1 MWTVLRRLVLTV
13 IIVIPGVLCQA
24 AESVAEFHHNAWTGL
39 GAVFDIKQSAEGYL
53 WLTTSRGVR
62 RFDGVRFQTV
72 EEVTRGAVLDSEID
86 SVFLSSSGGI
96 WLTTQGAGLLFWK
109 EGKLTA
115 YPDRRCTPTRKQGQI
130 IEDRDGSL
138 WVQATAG
145 LFRLR
150 GSRCEQI
157 GTEQGYPGRF
167 PAGILL
173 DSDGT
178 LWVKPIAGALLFL
191 PRGQQKFQ
199 TSKYGEG
206 TSTGFAWLHEAP
218 DGSIWLSDDQGLRR
232 VAGKLSLATAPAPA
246 PASKQKIRFGDFAFA
261 SDGSLWS
268 ATDAGVKRFDRVDRW
283 PAPTAAANAPGETFT
298 PQTGLSSD
306 AVSKVLIEREGVWVG
321 TNAGLD
327 RLRRA
332 RLTTVALPHAQEHEF
347 SVAAGDAGS
356 VWTGNSN
363 LALTHVA
370 ADGAITTF
378 PGTRQTISVRRD
390 HTGTIWS
397 AGAGDSYL
405 WRSGPNGFSPLHYPD
420 EKMDAVI
427 FTAVDRNGD
436 PWITTNSGRV
446 WHLSNGAWSDETGTL
461 GKKPGIKGAMTDDA
475 AGNVWFAFSNKV
487 VKWDG
492 STFSRFSF
500 PDGKRGVSENTTSV
514 RGDHVWLAGAGG
526 VQLFM
531 KGQFYLM
538 KWSDP
543 DMPGR
548 LSGIVE
554 TGTGDLWMN
563 GFSGIAH
570 LPAAELNRW
579 LRDPDLPVS
588 GERLDELD
596 GLPGFSE
603 EPLPEPSVVEAPDGR
618 LWFATTKGIA
628 WLDPAALER
637 DRNRVPP
644 PVFISSVIAN
654 AKTFVGA
661 DGLTLPAHNEN
672 LEIDYT
678 ALSLAIPERV
688 LFRYKLDGV
697 NEGWQNAGTR
707 RQAFYTKLRAAHY
720 TFHVTACNNDGVWNE
735 AGAALHFSVAPA
747 YYQTVWFRVSVA
759 AATLALLVVLYRLRL
774 RQMSRQF
781 GMRMEERVNERTRI
795 ARDLHDT
802 LLQGFQG
809 VLLKFSAVSYM
820 LPDHSRARDLLEE
833 AVDQARKSIEEGRDA
848 VQGLR
853 TSTLATNDLA
863 RTIGTIGEELAADGL
878 NGHRP
883 GFRIE
888 VEGAPMDLAPLVRDE
903 VCRIV
908 VEALRNAFRHA
919 DAAQIEVAI
928 HYEKRRLRV
937 QIRDDGRG
945 VNQRILEAGGREG
958 HHGLKGMHERASL
971 IRGKLNVWSKPDA
984 GCEVELTVPASVAY
998 ASQHARERRVS

>member
-1 MWTVLRRLVLTV
+1 MRTTLRKWALTG

-24 AESVAEFHHNAWTGL
+24 AESVSEFHHNAWTGL

-72 EEVTRGAVLDSEID
+72 EEVTRGTVLDSEID

-109 EGKLTA
+109 DGKLTA

-157 GTEQGYPGRF
+157 GAEQGYPGRF

-178 LWVKPIAGALLFL
+178 LWVKPIAGSLRFL

-199 TSKYGEG
+199 TSPYGEG

-232 VAGKLSLATAPAPA
+232 VAGKLSLAATPVTAPV
-246 PASKQKIRFGDFAFA
+246 SKQKKRFGDFAFA

-268 ATDAGVKRFDRVDRW
+268 ATDAGVTRFEHVDRW
-283 PAPTAAANAPGETFT
+283 PAPAAAAKAPGETFA

-306 AVSKVLIEREGVWVG
+306 AVSKVLIDREGVWIG
-321 TNAGLD
+321 TNSGLD

-332 RLTTVALPHAQEHEF
+332 RLTTVLLPHASEHEF
-347 SVAAGDAGS
+347 SVAAGEAGS

-363 LALTHVA
+363 LPLTHVL

-378 PGTRQTISVRRD
+378 PATRQTISVRRD

-397 AGAGDSYL
+397 AGAGDFYL
-405 WRSGPNGFSPLHYPD
+405 WRSGPNGFAPLHYPE
-420 EKMDAVI
+420 EKVDAVI
-427 FTAVDRNGD
+427 FTAVDRKGD
-436 PWITTNSGRV
+436 LWITTNSGRA
-446 WHLSNGAWSDETGTL
+446 WHLSNGSWNDETATL

-500 PDGKRGVSENTTSV
+500 PDGQRGVSENTMSV
-514 RGDHVWLAGAGG
+514 RGEHVWLAGAGG

-531 KGQFYLM
+531 MGGFHLM
-538 KWSDP
+538 KWRDP
-543 DMPGR
+543 GMPGR

-554 TGTGDLWMN
+554 TRTGDLWMN

-570 LPAAELNRW
+570 LSATEVNRW
-579 LRDPDLPVS
+579 LQHPDAPVS

-618 LWFATTKGIA
+618 LWFATTRGIA

-637 DRNRVPP
+637 DRNQVPP

-661 DGLTLPAHNEN
+661 DGLTLPAHTEN
-672 LEIDYT
+672 LEFDYT

-688 LFRYKLDGV
+688 QFRYKLDGID
-697 NEGWQNAGTR
+697 EGWQNAGTR
-707 RQAFYTKLRAAHY
+707 RQAFYTKLRPAHY

-735 AGAALHFSVAPA
+735 AGAALDFSVAPA

-759 AATLALLVVLYRLRL
+759 AAILALLAALYRLRL

-781 GMRMEERVNERTRI
+781 SIRMEERVNERTRI

-820 LPDHSRARDLLEE
+820 LPDDSRARAVLEQAIE
-833 AVDQARKSIEEGRDA
+833 QARQSIAEGRDA

-853 TSTLATNDLA
+853 ASTLATHDLA
-863 RTIGTIGEELAADGL
+863 RTLSTIGMELASECG
-878 NGHRP
+878 NGNRP
-883 GFRIE
+883 GFRVE
-888 VEGAPMDLAPLVRDE
+888 VEGTSMDLAPLVRDE
-903 VCRIV
+903 VYRIV

-919 DAAQIEVAI
+919 HAGQIEVEI

-937 QIRDDGRG
+937 QVRDDGKG
-945 VNQRILEAGGREG
+945 IDQSILDAGERRG
-958 HHGLKGMHERASL
+958 HHGLKGMHERAGL
-971 IRGKLNVWSKPDA
+971 IMGRLAVWSKPDS
-984 GCEVELTVPASVAY
+984 GCEVELTVPGSVAY
-998 ASQHARERRVS
+998 AGPVAENQRVS